1 MLTRIYHKKD
11 EQFNIEFFQ
20 DENCR
25 EAFNF
30 ENIKNLYIELKEG
43 DCTPIFKLSNKLWSL
58 SIKANIFTPVWY
70 LGLYDGISP
79 QTPLITLRDLE
90 NIDFSKY
97 IPTDNAV
104 LFLNEDDAD
113 KYADKC
119 KAWFLYQLNSLK
131 RELNFQIDIRDYKK
145 ITIFIESYTKFEI
158 RKTIHVAE
166 KLKEKYGIEEVNV
179 FALHCFANLY
189 GGVDYINAFIKKEND
204 FPFNDSPYVFFKEF
218 INKIITTNSIGTCE
232 TQNKKRL
239 QVIDCYDIFN
249 DYLKRE

>member
-20 DENCR
+20 DNR
-25 EAFNF
+25 QAFNF
-30 ENIKNLYIELKEG
+30 ENVKNLYIELKKG

-79 QTPLITLRDLE
+79 QTPLITLQDLE

-97 IPTDNAV
+97 IPTDNV
-104 LFLNEDDAD
+104 ILFLSKEDVD

-119 KAWFLYQLNSLK
+119 KAWFLYQLNSPK
-131 RELNFQIDIRDYKK
+131 RELNFQINIRDYKK
-145 ITIFIESYTKFEI
+145 ITIFIESYTESEI
-158 RKTIHVAE
+158 KKTIDVAN

-179 FALHCFANLY
+179 FALHCFHHFYSTKESLM
-189 GGVDYINAFIKKEND
+189 KKEEAGY
-204 FPFNDSPYVFFKEF
+204 SYVEF
-218 INKIITTNSIGTCE
+218 INKLITTNSTGILLAE
-232 TQNKKRL
+232 NKESL

-249 DYLKRE
+249 DYLKNNMKGVLC